1 MCGQLPFDD
10 RLFGLEEW
18 LFGVAARAFRAVD
31 VLFVTD
37 AVVPAFDGAEPPCEA
52 AIAAPLPTVSAT
64 AAEATRS
71 VRFGLRMDTSFRL

>member
-1 MCGQLPFDD
+1 MCGHLPFDD
-10 RLFGLEEW
+10 RVFGFVEW
-18 LFGVAARAFRAVD
+18 VFGVAERVFRATV

-37 AVVPAFDGAEPPCEA
+37 VLVRAFDGAEPPCEA

-64 AAEATRS
+64 AAEAARS